1 MRKLI
6 IAIDGPVGSGK
17 STVAR
22 RVAELLGYVYL
33 DSGAMYRGVG
43 WKALRDHVP
52 LDSEDRV
59 AALARA
65 TRIDLVS
72 SDGGFRVLVDGTD
85 VTNQIRSAAVA
96 QAASKV
102 AVIAG
107 VRTVLVA
114 EQRRAAGSGGVVMEG
129 RDIGTVVFPDA
140 DLKIFLDASVEV
152 RAERRRLEYA
162 QKGESLE
169 FSEVL
174 KEVRQRDR
182 RDRERAV
189 SPLVRADD
197 AVLVDNTAMSAE
209 ETARLIVFL
218 AHERE
223 AAATAAARVD
233 QSGGHDG
240 ERSALFDIACGGEK
254 APRPLE
260 GVGVNTAGKHFAR
273 RRRHRVISARQ
284 SRDGIQQ
291 DHHIALVFDQ
301 ALGFFQD
308 HFGHLDVALGGLIEG
323 RADDLALYG
332 SLHVRDF
339 FRALIDQQ
347 HDQGDFRMIGG
358 DGVGHR
364 LQHHG
369 FAGAR
374 RGHDQAALAL
384 ADVAEQVENTAG
396 EVLVGRL
403 HFEQALRIERSE
415 IIEKDFVPRYL
426 GIFEVNGFH
435 LNQREGKL

>member
-52 LDSEDRV
+52 LDSEDSVAALV

-85 VTNQIRSAAVA
+85 VTDQIRSAAVA

-107 VRTVLVA
+107 VRAVLVA
-114 EQRRAAGSGGVVMEG
+114 EQRRAAGSGGAVMEG

-189 SPLVRADD
+189 SPLVRARD
-197 AVLVDNTAMSAE
+197 AVHLDNTAMSAE

-223 AAATAAARVD
+223 AAA
-233 QSGGHDG
+233 
-240 ERSALFDIACGGEK
+240 K
-254 APRPLE
+254 AE
-260 GVGVNTAGKHFAR
+260 
-273 RRRHRVISARQ
+273 ARQ
-284 SRDGIQQ
+284 
-291 DHHIALVFDQ
+291 A
-301 ALGFFQD
+301 
-308 HFGHLDVALGGLIEG
+308 
-323 RADDLALYG
+323 
-332 SLHVRDF
+332 
-339 FRALIDQQ
+339 
-347 HDQGDFRMIGG
+347 
-358 DGVGHR
+358 
-364 LQHHG
+364 
-369 FAGAR
+369 
-374 RGHDQAALAL
+374 
-384 ADVAEQVENTAG
+384 
-396 EVLVGRL
+396 
-403 HFEQALRIERSE
+403 
-415 IIEKDFVPRYL
+415 
-426 GIFEVNGFH
+426 
-435 LNQREGKL
+435 